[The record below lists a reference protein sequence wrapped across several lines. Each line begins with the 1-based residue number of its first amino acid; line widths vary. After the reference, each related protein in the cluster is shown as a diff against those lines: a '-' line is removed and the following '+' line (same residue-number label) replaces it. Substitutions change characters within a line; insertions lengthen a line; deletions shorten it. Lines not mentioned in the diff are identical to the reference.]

1 MDRIVF
7 SGRGSEKLGYMVSRL
22 LKCEYG
28 RAIYKKFPDN
38 ESYIRFLSDVEG
50 RDIILIYSLGLNPNE
65 YLIEILLSAKT
76 LRELGCGKIR
86 LVIPYFAYARQDERF
101 NPGEAI
107 SIKIISE
114 FIGKMDIDE
123 IYTIDMHLHRYRDI
137 SDLFNIPAYN
147 LTAMEEIAKYISK
160 KYVLNNPL
168 VIGPDSEA
176 EQWAKIVAKKLDTEY
191 DILEKKRIDEYNVVI
206 VARKI
211 NIKNRD
217 IVIVDDIISTGGTV
231 IESVNALKKMGANKI
246 IVACTHPLLV
256 DDALRKIYS
265 TGVFDLIGTDTV
277 PSPVS
282 YVSVA
287 PIIAEALK

>member
-1 MDRIVF
+1 MF

-38 ESYIRFLSDVEG
+38 ESYIRFLSSVEDKDVV
-50 RDIILIYSLGLNPNE
+50 LIYSLGLNPNE
-65 YLIEILLSAKT
+65 YLIETLLSVKT
-76 LRELGCGKIR
+76 LRDLGCGKIR

-107 SIKIISE
+107 SIEIISE
-114 FIGKMDIDE
+114 FIGNMDIDE
-123 IYTIDMHLHRYRDI
+123 IYTVDMHLHRYRDI

-147 LTAMEEIAKYISK
+147 LTAMEEIAKYISQ

-176 EQWAKIVAKKLDTEY
+176 EQWAKIVAKKLGTEY
-191 DILEKKRIDEYNVVI
+191 DILEKRRIDEYNVVV
-206 VARKI
+206 VARKRDV
-211 NIKNRD
+211 KNRD
-217 IVIVDDIISTGGTV
+217 IVIIDDIISTGGTV
-231 IESVNALKKMGANKI
+231 IESVNALRKMGANKI
-246 IVACTHPLLV
+246 IVGCTHPLLV
-256 DDALRKIYS
+256 NNALRKIYS
-265 TGVFDLIGTDTV
+265 TGIFDLIGTDTV

-287 PIIAEALK
+287 PVIAKALK